1 MEQRK
6 PRHLFVRLI
15 NACSS
20 LTVIAAVVYI
30 LFAGFTLTSTAVVTV
45 AVVVLAAPVVSA
57 GGSLVEMLSGILEA
71 FIQGLMAIFD
81 VIGSVISGLA
91 P

>member
-1 MEQRK
+1 MKQRK

-71 FIQGLMAIFD
+71 FMQGLMAIFD

>member
-71 FIQGLMAIFD
+71 FMQGLMAIFD